1 MTHPAD
7 QAYLRTRLA
16 ILRGRLR
23 GEEALNALM
32 GLPPAAL
39 LESFGLQPGAGLA
52 RDRLLAGFEQ
62 SLLQLWLD
70 ELTTLLRPLR
80 GPAREILMQWARRY
94 ELFNL
99 KALIRGKLNGMPAAL
114 IRESLFRLPAFLA
127 LDHERLLQSDNV
139 EELLLRL
146 DDTPYRSLAHQ
157 ARRRFAENQDPFLL
171 DATLDQYFYTELS
184 HRLRPLEEPDRA
196 AMGELI
202 GRIVDRHN
210 LIWMLRYRYNYALPP
225 AQAFFLSI
233 DHGFRIG
240 RARLARLVE
249 APSLERFLE
258 GLPGA
263 IREILGGATRI
274 LVIEARLK
282 ADLAAYAGRLLRQS
296 PSVIAAVFAFLILR
310 YYEINGLFAIVQARI
325 AGLDD
330 AILREALHPE
340 IREAAW
346 S

>member
-1 MTHPAD
+1 MTHAAD

-16 ILRGRLR
+16 IMRGRLR
-23 GEEALNALM
+23 GEEELNALID
-32 GLPPAAL
+32 LPPATL
-39 LESFGLQPGAGLA
+39 LEGFGLHSPGGLGQE
-52 RDRLLAGFEQ
+52 RLLVSFEQ

-99 KALIRGKLNGMPAAL
+99 KALIRGKLNGMPAAA

-127 LDHERLLQSDNV
+127 LDHERLLQTDNLD
-139 EELLLRL
+139 ELLRRL
-146 DDTPYRSLAHQ
+146 DNGPYGSLARQ

-184 HRLRPLEEPDRA
+184 HRLHSLEGEDLA
-196 AMGELI
+196 AMTALI

-210 LIWMLRYRYNYALPP
+210 LIWMLRYRYNYALSP
-225 AQAFFLSI
+225 AQAFFLAI

-240 RARLARLVE
+240 RSRLARLVE
-249 APSLERFLE
+249 EPSLEQFLA
-258 GLPGA
+258 GLPDSICG
-263 IREILGGATRI
+263 ILGGATRI
-274 LVIEARLK
+274 LVIEARMK
-282 ADLAAYAGRLLRQS
+282 SDLAAYADHCLRHGTS
-296 PSVIAAVFAFLILR
+296 IIAAVFAFLILR
-310 YYEINGLFAIVQARI
+310 YYEINDLFAIVQARM

-330 AILREALHPE
+330 DILREALHPE
-340 IREAAW
+340 IREAA
-346 S
+346 